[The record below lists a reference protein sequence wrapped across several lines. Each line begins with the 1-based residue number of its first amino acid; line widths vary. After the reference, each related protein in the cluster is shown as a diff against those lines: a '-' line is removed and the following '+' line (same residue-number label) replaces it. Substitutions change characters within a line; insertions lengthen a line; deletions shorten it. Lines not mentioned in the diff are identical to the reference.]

1 MDRFGHAF
9 DRLETAGKG
18 NYESHMTSKTE
29 IGEHSRREAIFEAKK
44 AHSLLVSTANR
55 PTRLFILSAI
65 EETWV
70 SYLEGA
76 NAYFNCVSAK
86 ALLKHLVDNCK
97 DLGNTNS
104 IKIRLTMPSWW
115 GQ

>member
-1 MDRFGHAF
+1 MTPPKNFHYHRIQDSLSGLIESDAKYMDRFGHAF
-9 DRLETAGKG
+9 DCLETAGKG

-65 EETWV
+65 EET
-70 SYLEGA
+70 
-76 NAYFNCVSAK
+76 
-86 ALLKHLVDNCK
+86 
-97 DLGNTNS
+97 
-104 IKIRLTMPSWW
+104 
-115 GQ
+115 